1 MTNQESPWDEGGLTV
16 TLKAGKGYEAA
27 WIVVKGPNAAALKR
41 HLEEATGLSS
51 EGLSLAQFTYNCSYH
66 FQKIDTVAHGLDA
79 VVIPDEDVVAGVRKA
94 SRAAQNPAA
103 APEPTEEENV
113 APVAP
118 APSSEPDLEATV
130 AGLTSKKA
138 LTDVYLKNKAAFD
151 GDKDLMAALQ
161 ARFTAEDVS

>member
-79 VVIPDEDVVAGVRKA
+79 VVIPED
-94 SRAAQNPAA
+94 SPQTPQNTAA
-103 APEPTEEENV
+103 APEPTP
-113 APVAP
+113 APAASPATEAP
-118 APSSEPDLEATV
+118 APELDLAATV